1 MKTSYRSAALLTSF
15 SLLLAI
21 SAASTDCWAFGI
33 PFVGDCPNCPPPN
46 QASDDF
52 NVPNNWLVPAAF
64 PSPVETFEIQDDR
77 TAVFSSG
84 STVLGGLVVSNDSF
98 GRLRMTGG
106 SLTLLNQTEA
116 LEIGRERSPNPK
128 LGDYNN
134 NGFTDGADFLL
145 WQQTRGQPVL
155 NPGDGA
161 DGDESG
167 IVDAGDLAFWEAR
180 YGLTTRGGQ
189 VIMTGSSTLTSNAV
203 AVGRR
208 SRGVLSVGPDAVVN
222 VRGPSAGNP
231 NDIRSG
237 SMEVGIYGPAYIT
250 GTLPGGTGGEPGF
263 NADGLAIVRGTVNA
277 DALRIE
283 VFGGKG
289 EFRLLPGGSVN
300 LNGALVL
307 SHCDVQFFQGGGC
320 GLVPNPEQYGM
331 SSKLSIIGSGGNFTV
346 GEFDPNM
353 SPPDSEFYEPLIRRD
368 IYSKYPSTATM
379 SFTADPNGVTPIVLV
394 DNSIA
399 FPGEL
404 TGSVYLDGTVGNVPS
419 TYAAINLELNLDAY
433 TGGSPLTLID
443 APVAS
448 DPNDPNTFHLFGVF
462 NPAVTFLGTTTA
474 DVNYDYVNGDVY
486 LDNFQSALGA
496 GTGALAGSAVPEPSG
511 LAMTL
516 ALGLLLGSHSVR
528 KRNGSRPGR
537 HGPRGK
543 SLT

>member
-1 MKTSYRSAALLTSF
+1 MKTLHRSAALMTGF

-21 SAASTDCWAFGI
+21 SVASPDCSAFGI

-46 QASDDF
+46 RASDDF
-52 NVPNNWLVPAAF
+52 NDPNNWIIPGIF
-64 PSPVETFEIQDDR
+64 PSPVETFEIQDAR

-84 STVLGGLVVSNDSF
+84 STELGGLVVANDSF

-106 SLTLLNQTEA
+106 SLTLLNQVEQ
-116 LEIGRERSPNPK
+116 LEIGRERFPNPK

-134 NGFTDGADFLL
+134 NGIVDAADSTV
-145 WQQTRGQPVL
+145 WQDTLGQEVFE
-155 NPGDGA
+155 PGDGA

-167 IVDAGDLAFWEAR
+167 TVDAGDYDFWADR
-180 YGLTTRGGQ
+180 FGLSTRGGEL
-189 VIMTGSSTLTSNAV
+189 IMTGSSTLTTNGA

-208 SRGVLSVGPDAVVN
+208 SPGLLSVGPDAVVN
-222 VRGPSAGNP
+222 VRGPVIGGSS
-231 NDIRSG
+231 DIVSDG
-237 SMEVGIYGPAYIT
+237 LEVGIYGPVYIT

-263 NADGLAIVRGTVNA
+263 GAEGLMIVEGTVNA
-277 DALRIE
+277 DALRIQ

-300 LNGALVL
+300 LNGALTL
-307 SHCDVQFFQGGGC
+307 SHCDVQFFAGGGC
-320 GLVPNPEQYGM
+320 GLVPNPEQFGQ

-353 SPPDSEFYEPLIRRD
+353 SPPASEFFEPLIRRD
-368 IYSKYPSTATM
+368 IYSKYPATTTI

-394 DNSIA
+394 DNNIP

-404 TGSVYLDGTVGNVPS
+404 TGSAFLDGTVGNDPN
-419 TYAAINLELNLDAY
+419 TYAAINLELDLDAY
-433 TGGSPLTLID
+433 TGGSPLMLID

-448 DPNDPNTFHLFGVF
+448 DPNDPDTFHLFGVF

-474 DVNYDYVNGDVY
+474 DVNYDYVNGDVF
-486 LDNFQSALGA
+486 LDNFVTPLGA
-496 GTGALAGSAVPEPSG
+496 GTGSLAGAAVPEPSG
-511 LAMTL
+511 LVMTL
-516 ALGLLLGSHSVR
+516 TLGLLLCSHPVR
-528 KRNGSRPGR
+528 ERNGSRPGR
-537 HGPRGK
+537 HRWRGK

>member
-1 MKTSYRSAALLTSF
+1 MTSF

-21 SAASTDCWAFGI
+21 SVATSDCYAFGI

-46 QASDDF
+46 KASDDF
-52 NVPNNWLVPAAF
+52 NDANNWQIPAAF
-64 PSPVETFEIQDDR
+64 PSPIETFEIQDDR

-84 STVLGGLVVSNDSF
+84 STTLGGLVVANDSF

-106 SLTLLNQTEA
+106 SLTLLNQDEV
-116 LEIGRERSPNPK
+116 LEIGRERFPNPK

-134 NGFTDGADFLL
+134 NGFTDGADFLI
-145 WQQTRGQPVL
+145 WQRTLGQEVL

-167 IVDAGDLAFWEAR
+167 TVDGGDLTYWEDR
-180 YGLTTRGGQ
+180 YGLSTRGGEL
-189 VIMTGSSTLTSNAV
+189 IMTGTSTITTNGA

-208 SRGVLSVGPDAVVN
+208 SPGLLSVGPDATVN
-222 VRGPSAGNP
+222 VWGPKIFGSS
-231 NDIRSG
+231 DIRSDAL
-237 SMEVGIYGPAYIT
+237 EVGIYGPAYIT

-263 NADGLAIVRGTVNA
+263 GAEGLMIVEGTVNA
-277 DALRIE
+277 DALKIE
-283 VFGGKG
+283 IFGGKG

-307 SHCDVQFFQGGGC
+307 SFCDVKFFQGGGC
-320 GLVPNPEQYGM
+320 GLVPNPEQYGQ

-353 SPPDSEFYEPLIRRD
+353 SPDASAFFTPLIRRN
-368 IYSKYPSTATM
+368 IYSNYPATSTM

-394 DNSIA
+394 DNEIP

-404 TGSVYLDGTVGNVPS
+404 TGSAFLDGTVGNDPN
-419 TYAAINLELNLDAY
+419 TYAAMNLELDLDAY
-433 TGGSPLTLID
+433 TGGSPLLLID

-448 DPNDPNTFHLFGVF
+448 DPNDPDTFHLFGVF
-462 NPAVTFLGTTTA
+462 NPAVTFLGNTTA
-474 DVNYDYVNGDVY
+474 DVIYDYVNGDVY
-486 LDNFQSALGA
+486 LDNFVTPLGA
-496 GTGALAGSAVPEPSG
+496 GTGLLAASTVPEPSG
-511 LAMTL
+511 LVMTL
-516 ALGLLLGSHSVR
+516 TLGLLLCSRSVR
-528 KRNGSRPGR
+528 ERNRSRPGR
-537 HGPRGK
+537 HRSRGK